1 MAGIDLGTVAAG
13 ARAVLPPSTAGTGRH
28 VALLDQATAA
38 GLAGEWRHLADHAAE
53 DNAFF
58 HPDFALAAALHLGEA
73 PRFAAVRDGTGRLV
87 ALSPVVQSRLGRIAP
102 ALRTWSHDYAPLG
115 VPLVD
120 PKGLGATVAAFLEGI
135 AGRASLIA
143 ADLPLDGPVAAAL
156 GAAAGASRRPVDTVG
171 AHVRAMLVRPPGGT
185 DCRAL
190 LPSRRRKEYA
200 RQMRRLAALGPVK
213 VETTA
218 DRDEVSARFEEFLT
232 LEAAGWKGR
241 AGTALAATAATAAFA
256 REIVFER
263 SEAGAVR
270 IDSIRVGAHA
280 VAMLVSFVAG
290 TTAYTWKTAY
300 DEAYRRFSPG
310 AQLMLE
316 APRGLFSDPRV
327 RRIDSCAAADHP
339 MIDHLWKH
347 RLAIGTLVIGP
358 PGGGVVHSLGLAAFK
373 AEIEARHAAR
383 RLRSRLAGRRNRE
396 TET

>member
-1 MAGIDLGTVAAG
+1 MAGIDLSAVAAG
-13 ARAVLPPSTAGTGRH
+13 ARAVRPSTAEAGRH
-28 VALLDQATAA
+28 VALLDQAAAA
-38 GLAGEWRHLADHAAE
+38 GLAGEWRRLADHAAE

-73 PRFAAVRDGTGRLV
+73 PRFAAVRDGAGRLV

-120 PKGLGATVAAFLEGI
+120 PKGLGATVAALLEGT

-143 ADLPLDGPVAAAL
+143 ADLPLDGPVAAAFV
-156 GAAAGASRRPVDTVG
+156 AAARASRRPVDIVG
-171 AHVRAMLVRPPGGT
+171 AHVRAALIRPPGGT
-185 DCRAL
+185 DCRTR

-200 RQMRRLAALGPVK
+200 RQMRRLAELGPVK
-213 VETTA
+213 VETTI
-218 DRDEVSARFEEFLT
+218 DRDGVSARFEEFLM

-263 SEAGAVR
+263 SQSGAVR

-290 TTAYTWKTAY
+290 ATAYTWKIAY

-327 RRIDSCAAADHP
+327 ERIDSCAAADHP
-339 MIDHLWKH
+339 MIDHLWKD
-347 RLAIGTLVIGP
+347 RLDVGTLVIGP
-358 PGGGVVHSLGLAAFK
+358 PGGGAVHSLGLAAFK

-383 RLRSRLAGRRNRE
+383 RLQARFAGR
-396 TET
+396 